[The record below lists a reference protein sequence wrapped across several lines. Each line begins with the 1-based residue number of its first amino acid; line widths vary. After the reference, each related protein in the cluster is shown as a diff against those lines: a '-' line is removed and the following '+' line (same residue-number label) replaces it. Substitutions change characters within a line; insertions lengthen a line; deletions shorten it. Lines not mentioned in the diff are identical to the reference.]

1 MSDRSAY
8 QVLRDFGFSRTAI
21 LCYETLFE
29 RGGASVPQLARRTG
43 KPRTGL
49 YRVLRQLEDKGF
61 VSAVKTGTQP
71 TYFYAEP
78 VEAALSKYT
87 DYQWRIAESLMDE
100 QAAAL
105 AQRSG
110 PSGRPGKRGRGRSR

>member
-1 MSDRSAY
+1 MSDRSIY
-8 QVLRDFGFSRTAI
+8 KVLRNFGFSGTAI
-21 LCYETLFE
+21 LCYETLFK
-29 RGGASVPQLARRTG
+29 RGGASVPQLARRLG

-61 VSAVKTGTQP
+61 VSVVKTGTQP
-71 TYFYAEP
+71 AYFYAEP
-78 VEAALSKYT
+78 IEAALSKYT

-105 AQRSG
+105 AERSG
-110 PSGRPGKRGRGRSR
+110 KRRRGRGR

>member
-1 MSDRSAY
+1 MSDRSIY
-8 QVLRDFGFSRTAI
+8 KVLRNFGFSGTAI
-21 LCYETLFE
+21 LCYETLFK
-29 RGGASVPQLARRTG
+29 RGGASVPQLARRLG

-61 VSAVKTGTQP
+61 VSVVKTGTQP

-78 VEAALSKYT
+78 IEAALSKYT
-87 DYQWRIAESLMDE
+87 DYQWRIAERLMDE

-105 AQRSG
+105 AERSG
-110 PSGRPGKRGRGRSR
+110 KRRHGQGR